1 MAKKKVLSPY
11 QKHKAAK
18 AAKTKANLAETAAYQ
33 KKKQA
38 GSLKGRLKKAVSAV
52 SEGVSRRRAKRL
64 AKKGKVSYQGDAVS
78 AGAYTKGAMKRK
90 AVRGDK
96 TGTGKI
102 ARGAVGAVA
111 TRGGTYAKYKKGSK
125 EAKNFNSAFAAG
137 CKGDAKSFS
146 WQGRSYACKKA

>member
-64 AKKGKVSYQGDAVS
+64 AKKGKVSLKGQKVES
-78 AGAYTKGAMKRK
+78 GAYTKGAMKRK
-90 AVRGDK
+90 AK
-96 TGTGKI
+96 S
-102 ARGAVGAVA
+102 
-111 TRGGTYAKYKKGSK
+111 TRIKKKRAKAMRKR
-125 EAKNFNSAFAAG
+125 
-137 CKGDAKSFS
+137 KSF
-146 WQGRSYACKKA
+146 GLKPGK